1 MDDDSS
7 DSTFFPKQDD
17 LTNLISLQNN
27 EVMIWSVDKLL
38 DLNAVFFKGIKLLV
52 PKVDPD
58 FHQTMFLW
66 ISLFEPDTIPHDLKS
81 IDTN

>member
-17 LTNLISLQNN
+17 LTTLISLQNN

-38 DLNAVFFKGIKLLV
+38 DLNAVFF
-52 PKVDPD
+52 
-58 FHQTMFLW
+58 
-66 ISLFEPDTIPHDLKS
+66 
-81 IDTN
+81 

>member
-17 LTNLISLQNN
+17 LTNLICLQNN

-38 DLNAVFFKGIKLLV
+38 DLI
-52 PKVDPD
+52 
-58 FHQTMFLW
+58 
-66 ISLFEPDTIPHDLKS
+66 LKA
-81 IDTN
+81 